1 MIMARELY
9 PGMGQAVAERTIL
22 RKKNK
27 GTKRERWETWEEVS
41 ERVAQGNAL
50 LCPTAKEKASEY
62 RLLNQMIGNGSLLT
76 SGRHLQHGDVTEPMR
91 NMEVF
96 TNCSTA
102 ITTFGLVYLLLNG
115 SGVGRCYDDDL
126 MLVDWDNAPNIL
138 CVLDESHPDF
148 DPTAHESARDAYH
161 KYRNNSNVLLFKVGD
176 SREGWGSA
184 VEYLE
189 LLAFEKIHHDKLLI
203 LDFSQVRCKNTPIA
217 GMQDRPCS
225 GPVPLMNA
233 FMRVNSLKGAGMPR
247 WMQAM
252 YVDHYFADCVLV
264 GGVRRS
270 ARMSVK
276 NWRDPSIFEFIQ
288 VKRPIE
294 FYGKT
299 PQEIAEIRATSKPN
313 GFLWSSNNSVMV
325 DEEFWELVRLKP
337 SSRRGRS
344 SLARH
349 ARKVFEMVTQ
359 CAYYDGT
366 GEPGIINVDKLTVNN
381 DEIESIKGEYFNS
394 KRYNPLEGTSLYL
407 DKLLK
412 AAKSKQYCMI
422 VNPCSEI
429 CIAIWGAFCTIAD
442 VCFYHCDNL
451 GQCEE
456 VIRAAVRFLIRVNT
470 LDSVYNKEVKR
481 TNRIGV
487 GLTGVHEAAW
497 KFFGFDFFDLINE
510 QKSKEFWLWLSKM
523 KRAVRDESIK
533 YSKYL
538 GVKPPHTDTTVKPSG
553 TISKLFGLTEG
564 WHLPAMLWYIRWVQ
578 FSLNNPLVAEYKAK
592 GYPVQELK
600 KYRNT
605 VIVGF
610 PTVPLIATIMP
621 ADRIVTA
628 AQATPEQ
635 QYKWLMLG
643 EKYWIRGVDEQG
655 NPLNPDTGN
664 QISYTL
670 KYDPKRVMYKE
681 FRETILKYQSK
692 VRCCSIMPQEEQAS
706 YEYLPEQ
713 PVAQAIYNDV
723 VSRIKA
729 IIREDI
735 GREHLDC
742 GAGGCPVDFTAGE
755 KK

>member
-1 MIMARELY
+1 MARELY
-9 PGMGQAVAERTIL
+9 GAMGSAVGERTIL
-22 RKKNK
+22 RKKNE
-27 GTKRERWETWEEVS
+27 GTKKERWETWKEVG

-50 LCPTAKEKASEY
+50 LCRTAKEKTEEF
-62 RLLNQMIGNGSLLT
+62 RILNRMIGNGSLLT
-76 SGRHLQHGDVTEPMR
+76 SGRHLQHGDVTEPLR

-126 MLVDWDNAPNIL
+126 MLVDWDNAPNVL

-148 DPTAHESARDAYH
+148 DYSAHESARDAKH
-161 KYRNNSNVLLFKVGD
+161 KYKNNPNVIWYNVDD
-176 SREGWGSA
+176 SREGWGGA
-184 VEYLE
+184 VEKLE
-189 LLAFEKIHHDKLLI
+189 LLAFEKIHRDKLLI
-203 LDFSQVRCKNTPIA
+203 LDFSKVRQKNAPIA
-217 GMQDRPCS
+217 GMQNRPCS

-233 FMRVNSLKGAGMPR
+233 FSRVNSLKGAGMPK

-252 YVDHYFADCVLV
+252 YIDHYFADCVLV

-276 NWRDPSIFEFIQ
+276 NWRDASIFEFIQ

-294 FYGKT
+294 FEGKT
-299 PQEIAEIRATSKPN
+299 PEEILEIRRSGKPN
-313 GFLWSSNNSVMV
+313 GFLWSSNNSVLV
-325 DEEFWELVRLKP
+325 DKEFWELVRLSP
-337 SSRRGRS
+337 RSRRGKS
-344 SLARH
+344 ALARH
-349 ARKVFEMVTQ
+349 ARKVFDMVTS

-366 GEPGIINVDKLTVNN
+366 GEPGFINVDQLVVNN
-381 DEIESIKGEYFNS
+381 DDLETIKGEYFSSN
-394 KRYNPLEGTSLYL
+394 RYELLEGTDLYL
-407 DKLLK
+407 DRLLK
-412 AAKSKQYCMI
+412 VAKAKQYCMI

-429 CIAIWGAFCTIAD
+429 ALALWGAFCTIAD
-442 VCFYHCDNL
+442 VCFYHCDTIDD
-451 GQCEE
+451 CEE
-456 VIRAAVRFLIRVNT
+456 VVRAAVRFLIRVNQ

-487 GLTGVHEAAW
+487 GLTGIHEAAW
-497 KFFGFDFFDLINE
+497 KFFGYSFKDLIDE
-510 QKSKEFWLWLSKM
+510 EKSRPFWMFLSKM
-523 KRAVRDESIK
+523 KRAVRDEAVT
-533 YSKYL
+533 YSRKL

-578 FSLNNPLVAEYKAK
+578 FSLNNPLVDEYREK
-592 GYPVQELK
+592 GYPIKELK

-621 ADRIVTA
+621 EEKLVTA
-628 AQATPEQ
+628 AQATPEE

-643 EKYWIRGVDEQG
+643 EKYWIRGVDEDGQ
-655 NPLNPDTGN
+655 PLTPDTGN

-670 KYDPKRVMYKE
+670 KYDPKIVTYKD
-681 FRETILKYQSK
+681 FRNTILDYQSK
-692 VRCCSIMPQEEQAS
+692 VRCCSIMPQEEESS

-713 PVAQAIYNDV
+713 PVAQAIYNDIVSNIREV
-723 VSRIKA
+723 V
-729 IIREDI
+729 REDI

-742 GAGGCPVDFTAGE
+742 GAGGCPVDFTAGD

>member
-1 MIMARELY
+1 MARELY

-27 GTKRERWETWEEVS
+27 GTKKERWETWGEVA

-50 LCPTAKEKASEY
+50 LCPTAKEKAAEY
-62 RLLNQMIGNGSLLT
+62 RVLNSFISDGSLLT

-96 TNCSTA
+96 TNCSTS

-126 MLVDWDNAPNIL
+126 MLVDWDNAPNVL
-138 CVLDESHPDF
+138 CVLDETHPDF
-148 DPTAHESARDAYH
+148 DHTAHESARDAKH
-161 KYRNNSNVLLFKVGD
+161 KYRNNPNVIWHSVGD
-176 SREGWGSA
+176 SREGWGGG
-184 VEYLE
+184 VEKLE
-189 LLAFEKIHHDKLLI
+189 LLAFEKIHRDKLLI
-203 LDFSQVRCKNTPIA
+203 LDFSPVRAKNTPIA

-233 FMRVNSLKGAGMPR
+233 FARVNSLKGAGMPR

-252 YVDHYFADCVLV
+252 YIDHYFADCVLV

-276 NWRDPSIFEFIQ
+276 SWRDPSIFEFIQ

-294 FYGKT
+294 FKGKT
-299 PQEIAEIRATSKPN
+299 PAEIEEIRKTQKPS
-313 GFLWSSNNSVMV
+313 GFLWSSNNSVLV
-325 DEEFWELVRLKP
+325 DKEFWELVRLSP
-337 SSRRGRS
+337 RSRRGRGE
-344 SLARH
+344 LARH
-349 ARKVFEMVTQ
+349 ARKVFEMVTE

-366 GEPGIINVDKLTVNN
+366 GEPGFINVDQLVVNN
-381 DEIESIKGEYFNS
+381 DTLDSIKGEYFSS
-394 KRYNPLEGTSLYL
+394 KRYELLEGTDLYL
-407 DKLLK
+407 DRLLRV
-412 AAKSKQYCMI
+412 AKSKQYCMI

-429 CIAIWGAFCTIAD
+429 TIAIWGAFCTIAD
-442 VCFYHCDNL
+442 VCFYHCRDVDEAE
-451 GQCEE
+451 Q
-456 VIRAAVRFLIRVNT
+456 VVRAAVRFLIRVNQ
-470 LDSVYNKEVKR
+470 LDSVYDKEVKR

-497 KFFGFDFFDLINE
+497 KFYKFGFLDLIDEN
-510 QKSKEFWLWLSKM
+510 KSQVWWNFLSRM
-523 KRAVRDESIK
+523 KRAVRDEAIK
-533 YSKYL
+533 YSKHL
-538 GVKPPHTDTTVKPSG
+538 GVVCPHTDTTVKPSG

-564 WHLPAMLWYIRWVQ
+564 WHLPSMLWYLRWVQ
-578 FSLNNPLVAEYKAK
+578 FSLNNPMVEEYRKQ
-592 GYPVQELK
+592 GYPIQELK

-605 VIVGF
+605 AIIGF

-621 ADRIVTA
+621 ADKIVTA

-643 EKYWIRGVDEQG
+643 EKYWLRGVDENGQ
-655 NPLNPDTGN
+655 PLTPDTGN

-670 KYDPKRVMYKE
+670 KYDPKRVTYKD
-681 FRETILKYQSK
+681 FRKTVLEYQSK
-692 VRCCSIMPQEEQAS
+692 VRCCSIMPQEEQSS

-713 PVAQAIYNDV
+713 PVAQAIYNDI
-723 VSRIKA
+723 VSKIKQA
-729 IIREDI
+729 MREDI

-742 GAGGCPVDFTAGE
+742 GAGGCPVDFTQGE